1 MDINLMITSFPKLLD
16 ATVVTVKLLSLSL
29 FFGLFIGLLFAILRL
44 SKNKIINK
52 FAYGYSY
59 VFRGTPLLV
68 QIFII
73 YFGLGN
79 IEYFRSTFLWVVFK
93 EPYWCAII
101 AFALNTG
108 AYTSEILRSAFQTI
122 KPGFI
127 EAGKSLGISNKIIFY
142 KIQIPIA
149 IRQSLP
155 AYGNEIILMMKGTSL
170 ASTVT
175 LMDFDLMINSLPKL
189 LGATVVTLKLLS
201 ASLFFGLFIGL
212 LFAVLRLNKNK
223 IINKFAYTYSYVFR
237 GTPLLV
243 QIFIIYFGLGQIE
256 YFRST
261 FLWVV
266 FKEPYWCAII
276 AFALNTGAYTSEI
289 LRSAFQTIKPGLIEA
304 GKSLGISN
312 KIIFYKIQIPI
323 AIRQSLPAYGNEI
336 ILMMKGTSLASTVTL
351 MDLTGVAKYIIST
364 TFKPIEVFIVAGGIY
379 LFMTFIIHNVIK
391 FLEKK
396 YSFN

>member
-1 MDINLMITSFPKLLD
+1 MDFELMFNSFPKLIS
-16 ATVVTVKLLSLSL
+16 ATVVTLKLLSVSL
-29 FFGLFIGLLFAILRL
+29 IVGLFIGLFFALLRL
-44 SKNKIINK
+44 HKNIFVNK

-59 VFRGTPLLV
+59 LFRGTPLLV

-73 YFGLGN
+73 YFGLGQ
-79 IEYFRSTFLWVVFK
+79 IEYLRSTLLWVILK

-122 KPGFI
+122 KPGII
-127 EAGKSLGISNKIIFY
+127 EAGKSLGITNKIIFY

-175 LMDFDLMINSLPKL
+175 I
-189 LGATVVTLKLLS
+189 
-201 ASLFFGLFIGL
+201 
-212 LFAVLRLNKNK
+212 
-223 IINKFAYTYSYVFR
+223 
-237 GTPLLV
+237 
-243 QIFIIYFGLGQIE
+243 
-256 YFRST
+256 
-261 FLWVV
+261 
-266 FKEPYWCAII
+266 
-276 AFALNTGAYTSEI
+276 
-289 LRSAFQTIKPGLIEA
+289 
-304 GKSLGISN
+304 
-312 KIIFYKIQIPI
+312 
-323 AIRQSLPAYGNEI
+323 
-336 ILMMKGTSLASTVTL
+336 

-379 LFMTFIIHNVIK
+379 LFMTFVIHNVIK

>member
-1 MDINLMITSFPKLLD
+1 MDFELMVNSFPKLLG
-16 ATVVTVKLLSLSL
+16 AAVITLKLLSVSL
-29 FFGLFIGLLFAILRL
+29 IVGLFIGLLFAILRL
-44 SKNKIINK
+44 NKNVFINR

-73 YFGLGN
+73 YFGLGQ
-79 IEYFRSTFLWVVFK
+79 IEYLRSTILWAILK

-101 AFALNTG
+101 AFSLNTG

-122 KPGFI
+122 KPGI
-127 EAGKSLGISNKIIFY
+127 
-142 KIQIPIA
+142 
-149 IRQSLP
+149 
-155 AYGNEIILMMKGTSL
+155 
-170 ASTVT
+170 
-175 LMDFDLMINSLPKL
+175 
-189 LGATVVTLKLLS
+189 
-201 ASLFFGLFIGL
+201 
-212 LFAVLRLNKNK
+212 
-223 IINKFAYTYSYVFR
+223 
-237 GTPLLV
+237 
-243 QIFIIYFGLGQIE
+243 
-256 YFRST
+256 
-261 FLWVV
+261 
-266 FKEPYWCAII
+266 
-276 AFALNTGAYTSEI
+276 
-289 LRSAFQTIKPGLIEA
+289 IEA

-391 FLEKK
+391 FLEKR
-396 YSFN
+396 YSY

>member
-1 MDINLMITSFPKLLD
+1 MDLELMINSFPKLLN
-16 ATVVTVKLLSLSL
+16 AAVITLKLLSVSL
-29 FFGLFIGLLFAILRL
+29 IIGLFIGLFFAILRL
-44 SKNKIINK
+44 NKNIFINR

-73 YFGLGN
+73 YFGLGQ
-79 IEYFRSTFLWVVFK
+79 IEYLRSTILWVILK

-122 KPGFI
+122 KPGII

-175 LMDFDLMINSLPKL
+175 I
-189 LGATVVTLKLLS
+189 
-201 ASLFFGLFIGL
+201 
-212 LFAVLRLNKNK
+212 
-223 IINKFAYTYSYVFR
+223 
-237 GTPLLV
+237 
-243 QIFIIYFGLGQIE
+243 
-256 YFRST
+256 
-261 FLWVV
+261 
-266 FKEPYWCAII
+266 
-276 AFALNTGAYTSEI
+276 
-289 LRSAFQTIKPGLIEA
+289 
-304 GKSLGISN
+304 
-312 KIIFYKIQIPI
+312 
-323 AIRQSLPAYGNEI
+323 
-336 ILMMKGTSLASTVTL
+336 

-379 LFMTFIIHNVIK
+379 LFMTFIIHNLIK

>member
-1 MDINLMITSFPKLLD
+1 MDLELMINSLPKLLN
-16 ATVVTVKLLSLSL
+16 AAVITLKLLSVSL
-29 FFGLFIGLLFAILRL
+29 IIGLFIGLFFAILRL
-44 SKNKIINK
+44 NKNIFINR

-73 YFGLGN
+73 YFGLGQ
-79 IEYFRSTFLWVVFK
+79 IEYLRSTILWVILK

-101 AFALNTG
+101 AFSLNTG

-122 KPGFI
+122 KPGII
-127 EAGKSLGISNKIIFY
+127 EAGKSLGISNKVIFY

-175 LMDFDLMINSLPKL
+175 I
-189 LGATVVTLKLLS
+189 
-201 ASLFFGLFIGL
+201 
-212 LFAVLRLNKNK
+212 
-223 IINKFAYTYSYVFR
+223 
-237 GTPLLV
+237 
-243 QIFIIYFGLGQIE
+243 
-256 YFRST
+256 
-261 FLWVV
+261 
-266 FKEPYWCAII
+266 
-276 AFALNTGAYTSEI
+276 
-289 LRSAFQTIKPGLIEA
+289 
-304 GKSLGISN
+304 
-312 KIIFYKIQIPI
+312 
-323 AIRQSLPAYGNEI
+323 
-336 ILMMKGTSLASTVTL
+336 

>member
-1 MDINLMITSFPKLLD
+1 MDLELMISSLPKLLN
-16 ATVVTVKLLSLSL
+16 AAVITLKLLSVSL
-29 FFGLFIGLLFAILRL
+29 IIGLFIGLFFAILRL
-44 SKNKIINK
+44 KKNIFINR

-73 YFGLGN
+73 YFGLGQ
-79 IEYFRSTFLWVVFK
+79 IEYLRSTVLWVILK

-122 KPGFI
+122 KPGII
-127 EAGKSLGISNKIIFY
+127 EAGKSLGIPNKVIFY

-175 LMDFDLMINSLPKL
+175 I
-189 LGATVVTLKLLS
+189 
-201 ASLFFGLFIGL
+201 
-212 LFAVLRLNKNK
+212 
-223 IINKFAYTYSYVFR
+223 
-237 GTPLLV
+237 
-243 QIFIIYFGLGQIE
+243 
-256 YFRST
+256 
-261 FLWVV
+261 
-266 FKEPYWCAII
+266 
-276 AFALNTGAYTSEI
+276 
-289 LRSAFQTIKPGLIEA
+289 
-304 GKSLGISN
+304 
-312 KIIFYKIQIPI
+312 
-323 AIRQSLPAYGNEI
+323 
-336 ILMMKGTSLASTVTL
+336 

-391 FLEKK
+391 YLEKK

>member
-1 MDINLMITSFPKLLD
+1 MDLELMINSFPKLLN
-16 ATVVTVKLLSLSL
+16 AAVITLKLLSVSL
-29 FFGLFIGLLFAILRL
+29 IIGLFIGLFFAILRL
-44 SKNKIINK
+44 NKNIFINR

-73 YFGLGN
+73 YFGLGQ
-79 IEYFRSTFLWVVFK
+79 IEYLRSTVLWVILK

-122 KPGFI
+122 KPGII
-127 EAGKSLGISNKIIFY
+127 EAGKSLGISNKVIFY

-175 LMDFDLMINSLPKL
+175 I
-189 LGATVVTLKLLS
+189 
-201 ASLFFGLFIGL
+201 
-212 LFAVLRLNKNK
+212 
-223 IINKFAYTYSYVFR
+223 
-237 GTPLLV
+237 
-243 QIFIIYFGLGQIE
+243 
-256 YFRST
+256 
-261 FLWVV
+261 
-266 FKEPYWCAII
+266 
-276 AFALNTGAYTSEI
+276 
-289 LRSAFQTIKPGLIEA
+289 
-304 GKSLGISN
+304 
-312 KIIFYKIQIPI
+312 
-323 AIRQSLPAYGNEI
+323 
-336 ILMMKGTSLASTVTL
+336 

-379 LFMTFIIHNVIK
+379 LFMTFIIHNLIK

>member
-1 MDINLMITSFPKLLD
+1 MDFELMINSFPKLLN
-16 ATVVTVKLLSLSL
+16 ATVVTLKLLSVSL
-29 FFGLFIGLLFAILRL
+29 IIGLFIGLFFAILRL
-44 SKNKIINK
+44 NKNIFINK

-59 VFRGTPLLV
+59 IFRGTPLLV

-73 YFGLGN
+73 YFGLGQ
-79 IEYFRSTFLWVVFK
+79 IEYLRSTVLWVILK

-122 KPGFI
+122 KPGII
-127 EAGKSLGISNKIIFY
+127 EAGQSLGISNKIIFF

-175 LMDFDLMINSLPKL
+175 I
-189 LGATVVTLKLLS
+189 
-201 ASLFFGLFIGL
+201 
-212 LFAVLRLNKNK
+212 
-223 IINKFAYTYSYVFR
+223 
-237 GTPLLV
+237 
-243 QIFIIYFGLGQIE
+243 
-256 YFRST
+256 
-261 FLWVV
+261 
-266 FKEPYWCAII
+266 
-276 AFALNTGAYTSEI
+276 
-289 LRSAFQTIKPGLIEA
+289 
-304 GKSLGISN
+304 
-312 KIIFYKIQIPI
+312 
-323 AIRQSLPAYGNEI
+323 
-336 ILMMKGTSLASTVTL
+336 

>member
-1 MDINLMITSFPKLLD
+1 MDLELMINSFPKLLS
-16 ATVVTVKLLSLSL
+16 AAVITLKLLSVSL
-29 FFGLFIGLLFAILRL
+29 IIGLFIGLFFAILRL
-44 SKNKIINK
+44 NKNIFINR

-73 YFGLGN
+73 YFGLGQ
-79 IEYFRSTFLWVVFK
+79 IEYLRLTFLWVILK

-122 KPGFI
+122 KPGII
-127 EAGKSLGISNKIIFY
+127 EAGKSLGISNKVIFY

-175 LMDFDLMINSLPKL
+175 I
-189 LGATVVTLKLLS
+189 
-201 ASLFFGLFIGL
+201 
-212 LFAVLRLNKNK
+212 
-223 IINKFAYTYSYVFR
+223 
-237 GTPLLV
+237 
-243 QIFIIYFGLGQIE
+243 
-256 YFRST
+256 
-261 FLWVV
+261 
-266 FKEPYWCAII
+266 
-276 AFALNTGAYTSEI
+276 
-289 LRSAFQTIKPGLIEA
+289 
-304 GKSLGISN
+304 
-312 KIIFYKIQIPI
+312 
-323 AIRQSLPAYGNEI
+323 
-336 ILMMKGTSLASTVTL
+336 

-379 LFMTFIIHNVIK
+379 LFMTFIIHNLIK

>member
-1 MDINLMITSFPKLLD
+1 MDFELMSSSLPKLLN
-16 ATVVTVKLLSLSL
+16 AAIVTLKLLSVSL
-29 FFGLFIGLLFAILRL
+29 IVGLFIGLLFAILRL
-44 SKNKIINK
+44 NRNIIVNR

-59 VFRGTPLLV
+59 LFRGTPLLV

-73 YFGLGN
+73 YFGLGQ
-79 IEYFRSTFLWVVFK
+79 IESLRETFLWVILK

-101 AFALNTG
+101 AFTLNTG

-122 KPGFI
+122 KPGI
-127 EAGKSLGISNKIIFY
+127 
-142 KIQIPIA
+142 
-149 IRQSLP
+149 
-155 AYGNEIILMMKGTSL
+155 
-170 ASTVT
+170 
-175 LMDFDLMINSLPKL
+175 
-189 LGATVVTLKLLS
+189 
-201 ASLFFGLFIGL
+201 
-212 LFAVLRLNKNK
+212 
-223 IINKFAYTYSYVFR
+223 
-237 GTPLLV
+237 
-243 QIFIIYFGLGQIE
+243 
-256 YFRST
+256 
-261 FLWVV
+261 
-266 FKEPYWCAII
+266 
-276 AFALNTGAYTSEI
+276 
-289 LRSAFQTIKPGLIEA
+289 IEA

-396 YSFN
+396 YSFNN

>member
-1 MDINLMITSFPKLLD
+1 MINSFPKLLN
-16 ATVVTVKLLSLSL
+16 AAVITLKLLSVSL
-29 FFGLFIGLLFAILRL
+29 IIGLFIGLLFAILRL
-44 SKNKIINK
+44 NKNTFINK

-59 VFRGTPLLV
+59 LFRGTPLLV

-73 YFGLGN
+73 YFGLGQ
-79 IEYFRSTFLWVVFK
+79 IEYLRTTFLWNILK

-127 EAGKSLGISNKIIFY
+127 EAGKSLGISSKIIFY

-175 LMDFDLMINSLPKL
+175 I
-189 LGATVVTLKLLS
+189 
-201 ASLFFGLFIGL
+201 
-212 LFAVLRLNKNK
+212 
-223 IINKFAYTYSYVFR
+223 
-237 GTPLLV
+237 
-243 QIFIIYFGLGQIE
+243 
-256 YFRST
+256 
-261 FLWVV
+261 
-266 FKEPYWCAII
+266 
-276 AFALNTGAYTSEI
+276 
-289 LRSAFQTIKPGLIEA
+289 
-304 GKSLGISN
+304 
-312 KIIFYKIQIPI
+312 
-323 AIRQSLPAYGNEI
+323 
-336 ILMMKGTSLASTVTL
+336 

-364 TFKPIEVFIVAGGIY
+364 TFKPVEGFIGAGGIY
-379 LFMTFIIHNVIK
+379 LFMTFVIHNVIK

-396 YSFN
+396 YSFS